1 MCDDCNNHVD
11 KVKEYLELLN
21 IEYEVDPGIVRGLD
35 YYTRTIFEIIND
47 DFTAIGGGR
56 YNKMIEELGGPDMPA
71 VGFAMGM
78 ERTIMTL
85 EKEGIEIPKEE
96 RCTLYIGSRGG
107 ENEYKKS
114 FTLAND
120 LRQMGISVEIYHMSR
135 SVKADMKFA
144 NKLGA
149 KFTTIIGEDEV
160 NSNVIK
166 LKRMSDGESFEVSL
180 NDLDKVAE
188 VLK

>member
-1 MCDDCNNHVD
+1 
-11 KVKEYLELLN
+11 
-21 IEYEVDPGIVRGLD
+21 
-35 YYTRTIFEIIND
+35 
-47 DFTAIGGGR
+47 
-56 YNKMIEELGGPDMPA
+56 
-71 VGFAMGM
+71 
-78 ERTIMTL
+78 
-85 EKEGIEIPKEE
+85 
-96 RCTLYIGSRGG
+96 
-107 ENEYKKS
+107 
-114 FTLAND
+114 
-120 LRQMGISVEIYHMSR
+120 
-135 SVKADMKFA
+135 MKFA